1 MKEEKGLIAFR
12 FEQHPVRIVKDEAG
26 EPWWVAKD
34 VCEILS
40 IVWKGSDNSGP
51 LGSLDEDERSIRK
64 VYTSGGMQEMATI
77 NESGLYALIFRSN
90 KPQARVFRKW
100 VTAEVLPAIRK
111 TGSYAPGQ
119 TVVGLAAK
127 LTVFLNDVASSG
139 YCDFARLKEYCWLR
153 SLGLTQD
160 MASRACGFTSLHQV
174 QAIDR
179 RLKGVG
185 VRFPNIQFAA
195 RKKLMDATFEKLL
208 SSAVLDAVIPEPRKE
223 VSHE

>member
-1 MKEEKGLIAFR
+1 MKEEKGLIAFQ
-12 FEQHPVRIVKDEAG
+12 FENHPARVIMDESDN
-26 EPWWVAKD
+26 PWWVAKE
-34 VCEILS
+34 VCDILGLTNPREA
-40 IVWKGSDNSGP
+40 VSG
-51 LGSLDEDERSIRK
+51 LDDDERGSVRISDG
-64 VYTSGGMQEMATI
+64 TSPKGGNPNVNVI

-119 TVVGLAAK
+119 AVVGLAAK

-139 YCDFARLKEYCWLR
+139 YCDFSRLKEYCWLR

-195 RKKLMDATFEKLL
+195 RKKIMDATFEKLL
-208 SSAVLDAVIPEPRKE
+208 SGAVLDAVVPDLRKE
-223 VSHE
+223 VAHE